1 MAKKA
6 TKEVMKDINLKFLL
20 KEIYYSKGI
29 DRASLAKKTQLSPA
43 TVTNLVAELKEQNK
57 IKEVG
62 NAVSTGGRKPILL
75 AINPDYM
82 YVIGIKIGYR
92 YINFML
98 TDLNGNVKS
107 VEQKAYDEISTQL
120 IIEELNKRWQLWK
133 KEYDME
139 ILGIGVAVSGVVDSI
154 NGTVINSYL
163 LQWQNVKLADSL
175 KKAFAVDVQLLNDV
189 DSFALAQMWKGEAY
203 RYKSAAFLTLG
214 VGIGGSIILKGTLL
228 STYGAV
234 TEFGHIT
241 VREEGIKCN
250 CGSKG
255 CLEAEASFK
264 ALAEK
269 INLATSSEKLKKAFQ
284 TMTDAE
290 SAEID
295 FLKLAL
301 KTDPRAANV
310 VFKEYAMLVG
320 IALKDIINIFRPDY
334 FLIGGEAMEFSECF
348 YQQAVE
354 FSKKNCFNGLCD
366 HLVFDKDHIGENA
379 WTLGCIYKVIDKNMF
394 ISNINHS

>member
-20 KEIYYSKGI
+20 KEIYDSNGI

-57 IKEVG
+57 IKEIG

-75 AINPDYM
+75 SINPDYK

-107 VEQKAYDEISTQL
+107 VEQKAYHEITTQL
-120 IIEELNKRWQLWK
+120 IIDELNMRWQLWK
-133 KEYDME
+133 KEYGIE
-139 ILGIGVAVSGVVDSI
+139 FLGIGVAVSGVVDSI

-163 LQWQNVKLADSL
+163 LQWQNVNLAECL
-175 KKAFAVDVQLLNDV
+175 KNKFAVDVQLLNDV
-189 DSFALAQMWKGEAY
+189 DSFALAQMWKGQAY
-203 RYKSAAFLTLG
+203 QYKRAAFLTLG
-214 VGIGGSIILKGTLL
+214 VGIGGAVILNGILL

-241 VREEGIKCN
+241 VREEGLECN

-269 INLATSSEKLKKAFQ
+269 MNLATTSHQLKKAFQ

-301 KTDPRAANV
+301 TKDPQAAKV
-310 VFKEYAMLVG
+310 VFKEYSMLVG
-320 IALKDIINIFRPDY
+320 IVLKDIINIFKPDY

-354 FSKKNCFNGLCD
+354 FSKKNCFNGLSD
-366 HLVFDKDHIGENA
+366 HLVFDKDQIGENA
-379 WTLGCIYKVIDKNMF
+379 WTLGCIYKVIDRNMF